1 MEGKSEAAISQ
12 LKEAQAKSK
21 KDMLIADEVNPNM
34 PDLTKRR
41 QCMKF
46 GNWLS
51 WIERPRFFNFDAS
64 TEKYRYYRS
73 KEEEKDVEH
82 KATHLA
88 MCQYAIENKV

>member
-1 MEGKSEAAISQ
+1 MEGRSEAAINQ

-21 KDMLIADEVNPNM
+21 KDIRVVDEVNPDM
-34 PDLTKRR
+34 PDITIKR

-64 TEKYRYYRS
+64 TEKYRYYRPN
-73 KEEEKDVEH
+73 EDKDVEH

-88 MCQYAIENKV
+88 LCQYAIENRV